1 MAIYSYKAVTAQG
14 EVVNGTK
21 EANTKNELFSTL
33 KREKL
38 TPINATEKKAG
49 GKLSE
54 GKKDLK
60 GVGQVDIIPEKITS
74 KDYAV
79 MCRQAYTMLNAGMN
93 IISTLQ
99 ILSTQIENN
108 RLREHIA
115 KVSIELQKGYPLSTC
130 LKLYPKVFPPLFINM
145 VESGELTG
153 NLDNVLNSLSE
164 YYEREDEINRRI
176 KKATLYPKVISVI
189 IISVV
194 FLLMIFVVPTFMS
207 LFEDSGTELPEV
219 TQALIAVSN
228 FCTKNWYLI
237 IAVIVAI
244 IFFFSE
250 VKKHE
255 KSKLIYDKVIFKI
268 PIVGPS
274 IVKIAT
280 ARFSRTAATLLESGI
295 PVIPA
300 IKSAAQVCGNSIV
313 QEGVDEVAD
322 EIRSGQSLSVML
334 NKIGFF
340 PQMMISM
347 VNIGE
352 ESGDIVGL
360 LEKTADYYEAEM
372 EQAIDTLTGL
382 LEPLMIV
389 TLSIVVGFVVIA
401 ILLPV
406 LDMAQTIS

>member
-1 MAIYSYKAVTAQG
+1 MAIYSYKAVTATG

-21 EANTKNELFSTL
+21 EANTKNELFTSL

-38 TPINATEKKAG
+38 TPINATEKKS
-49 GKLSE
+49 GKTSA

-60 GVGQVDIIPEKITS
+60 SVGQVDIIPEKITS
-74 KDYAV
+74 KDYAIL
-79 MCRQAYTMLNAGMN
+79 CRQAYTMLNAGMN

-108 RLREHIA
+108 RLREHIG

-176 KKATLYPKVISVI
+176 RKATLYPKVISVI
-189 IISVV
+189 IVSVV
-194 FLLMIFVVPTFMS
+194 FLLMIFVVPTFMK
-207 LFEDSGTELPEV
+207 LFDDSGTPLPEV
-219 TQALIAVSN
+219 TQALIAVSD
-228 FCTKNWYLI
+228 FCTQNWYLI

-255 KSKLIYDKVIFKI
+255 KSKLIYDKVIFKT
-268 PIVGPS
+268 PIVGPA

-280 ARFSRTAATLLESGI
+280 ARFARTAGTLLESGI

-313 QEGVDEVAD
+313 KEGVDEVSD

-360 LEKTADYYEAEM
+360 LDKTADYYEAEM
-372 EQAIDTLTGL
+372 EEAIDTLTGL

-406 LDMAQTIS
+406 LDMANTIS